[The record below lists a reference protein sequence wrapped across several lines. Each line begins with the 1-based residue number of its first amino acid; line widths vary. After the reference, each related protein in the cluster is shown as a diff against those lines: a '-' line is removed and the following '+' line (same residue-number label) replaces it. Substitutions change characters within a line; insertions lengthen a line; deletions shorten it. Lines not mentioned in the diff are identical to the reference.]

1 MEVAFAPY
9 RGWPGA
15 IAVPSRNGP
24 TSLSYG
30 VQSIV
35 ALSPLNDAR
44 GGNIDPLWT
53 LNRCHSAALRYR
65 LVNRT
70 TSLSFV
76 YLPRCC
82 RTAVR
87 PFNPKLFGR
96 VEVDGKS
103 KFHTS
108 SFTGIVVSRL
118 PLLVTATS
126 PRYIPALVDG
136 GTYTSIQ
143 IG

>member
-1 MEVAFAPY
+1 M
-9 RGWPGA
+9 
-15 IAVPSRNGP
+15 AVPSRKGP
-24 TSLSYG
+24 TSLSYR

-35 ALSPLNDAR
+35 ALSPLYEAR
-44 GGNIDPLWT
+44 GGSIDPLWA

-65 LVNRT
+65 LVNRM

-87 PFNPKLFGR
+87 PFSPKLFGR
-96 VEVDGKS
+96 VDVDGKS

-118 PLLVTATS
+118 LPTVTATS
-126 PRYIPALVDG
+126 PR
-136 GTYTSIQ
+136 
-143 IG
+143 